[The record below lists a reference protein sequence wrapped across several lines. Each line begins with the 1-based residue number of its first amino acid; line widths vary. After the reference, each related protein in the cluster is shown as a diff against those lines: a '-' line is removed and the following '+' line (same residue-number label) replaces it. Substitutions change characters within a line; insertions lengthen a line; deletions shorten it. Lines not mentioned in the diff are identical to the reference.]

1 MLTMKIPSSKMLI
14 PNISEIFIQYLHSH
28 NIKDA
33 DAMQI
38 AFEEALTNAIVH
50 GNNNDYNKNV
60 NISFSIKQNMLEI
73 SIEDEG
79 SGFNYKAIKINND
92 DVYRKNGRG
101 ILLISLYT
109 DSFHFEDYGRKIVM
123 NKYIS

>member
-1 MLTMKIPSSKMLI
+1 MLIMKIPSNKRLI
-14 PNISEIFIQYLHSH
+14 PNISEIFIQYLRAHD
-28 NIKDA
+28 IKDA

-73 SIEDEG
+73 TIEDEG
-79 SGFNYKAIKINND
+79 MGFNYKAIKIDND

>member
-1 MLTMKIPSSKMLI
+1 MLTMKIPSNKRLI

-50 GNNNDYNKNV
+50 GNNNDSNKNE
-60 NISFSIKQNMLEI
+60 NISLDLFQKYLTNQ
-73 SIEDEG
+73 
-79 SGFNYKAIKINND
+79 F
-92 DVYRKNGRG
+92 
-101 ILLISLYT
+101 
-109 DSFHFEDYGRKIVM
+109 IVS
-123 NKYIS
+123 KK

>member
-1 MLTMKIPSSKMLI
+1 MLKMEIPSNKTLI
-14 PNISEIFIQYLHSH
+14 PYISEIFIQYLHSH

-50 GNNNDYNKNV
+50 GNNNDYSKNV
-60 NISFSIKQNMLEI
+60 NISFNIKQNMLEI

-79 SGFNYKAIKINND
+79 SGFNYK
-92 DVYRKNGRG
+92 
-101 ILLISLYT
+101 
-109 DSFHFEDYGRKIVM
+109 
-123 NKYIS
+123 

>member
-1 MLTMKIPSSKMLI
+1 MLKMEIPSYKTLI
-14 PNISEIFIQYLHSH
+14 PYISEIFIQYLHSH

-50 GNNNDYNKNV
+50 GNNNDYSKNV

>member
-1 MLTMKIPSSKMLI
+1 M
-14 PNISEIFIQYLHSH
+14 HSH
-28 NIKDA
+28 DIKDA

-50 GNNNDYNKNV
+50 GNNNDYSKNV
-60 NISFSIKQNMLEI
+60 NISFNIKQNMLEI

-92 DVYRKNGRG
+92 DVYKKNGRG

>member
-1 MLTMKIPSSKMLI
+1 MLTMEIPSNKRLI

-50 GNNNDYNKNV
+50 GNNNDYSKNV
-60 NISFSIKQNMLEI
+60 NISFNIKENMLEI

>member
-1 MLTMKIPSSKMLI
+1 MLTMKIPSNKRLI

-79 SGFNYKAIKINND
+79 MGFNYKSIKTND
-92 DVYRKNGRG
+92 DIYSKNGRG

>member
-1 MLTMKIPSSKMLI
+1 MKIPSNKRLI

-73 SIEDEG
+73 TIEDEG
-79 SGFNYKAIKINND
+79 MGFNYKSIKTND
-92 DVYRKNGRG
+92 DIYSKNGRG

-123 NKYIS
+123 NKYLS

>member
-1 MLTMKIPSSKMLI
+1 MLTMKIPSNKRLI

-73 SIEDEG
+73 TIEDEG
-79 SGFNYKAIKINND
+79 MGFNYKSIKTND
-92 DVYRKNGRG
+92 DIYSKNGRG

>member
-1 MLTMKIPSSKMLI
+1 MKIPSNKRLI
-14 PNISEIFIQYLHSH
+14 PNISEIFIQYLRAHD
-28 NIKDA
+28 IKDA

-73 SIEDEG
+73 TIEDEG
-79 SGFNYKAIKINND
+79 MGFNYKAIKIDND

-123 NKYIS
+123 NKYLS

>member
-1 MLTMKIPSSKMLI
+1 MLKMEIPSNKTLI
-14 PNISEIFIQYLHSH
+14 PYISEIFIQYLHSH
-28 NIKDA
+28 DIKDA

-50 GNNNDYNKNV
+50 GNNNDYSKNV

>member
-1 MLTMKIPSSKMLI
+1 MLIMKIPSNKRLI

-73 SIEDEG
+73 TIEDEG
-79 SGFNYKAIKINND
+79 MGFNYKSIKTND
-92 DVYRKNGRG
+92 DIYSKNGRG

>member
-1 MLTMKIPSSKMLI
+1 MLKMEIPSNKTLI
-14 PNISEIFIQYLHSH
+14 PYISEIFIQYLHSH
-28 NIKDA
+28 DIKDA

-50 GNNNDYNKNV
+50 GNNNDYSKNV
-60 NISFSIKQNMLEI
+60 NISFNIKQNMLEI

-109 DSFHFEDYGRKIVM
+109 DSFHFEDYGRNIVM

>member
-1 MLTMKIPSSKMLI
+1 MLTMEIPSKKTLI
-14 PNISEIFIQYLHSH
+14 PYISEIFIQYLRAHD
-28 NIKDA
+28 IKDA

-50 GNNNDYNKNV
+50 GNNNDSNKNV
-60 NISFSIKQNMLEI
+60 NISFNIKENMLEI
-73 SIEDEG
+73 SIKDEG
-79 SGFNYKAIKINND
+79 MGFNYKSIKTND
-92 DVYRKNGRG
+92 DDIYKKNGRG

-123 NKYIS
+123 NKYLS

>member
-1 MLTMKIPSSKMLI
+1 MEIPSKKTLI
-14 PNISEIFIQYLHSH
+14 PYISEIFIQYLRAHD
-28 NIKDA
+28 IKDA

-50 GNNNDYNKNV
+50 GNNNDSNKNV
-60 NISFSIKQNMLEI
+60 NISFNIKENMLEI
-73 SIEDEG
+73 SIKDEG
-79 SGFNYKAIKINND
+79 MGFNYKSIKTND
-92 DVYRKNGRG
+92 DDIYKKNGRG

-123 NKYIS
+123 NKYLS

>member
-28 NIKDA
+28 DIKDA

-60 NISFSIKQNMLEI
+60 NISFNIKQNMLEI
-73 SIEDEG
+73 SIKDEG
-79 SGFNYKAIKINND
+79 KGFNYKSIKTND
-92 DVYRKNGRG
+92 DDIYRKNGRG

>member
-1 MLTMKIPSSKMLI
+1 MLKIEIPSNKTLI
-14 PNISEIFIQYLHSH
+14 PYISETFIQYLHSH
-28 NIKDA
+28 DIKDA

-50 GNNNDYNKNV
+50 GNNNDYSKNV
-60 NISFSIKQNMLEI
+60 NISFNIKQNMLEI

>member
-1 MLTMKIPSSKMLI
+1 MLKMEIPSNKRLI

-50 GNNNDYNKNV
+50 GNNNDYSKNV
-60 NISFSIKQNMLEI
+60 NISFNIKENMLEI

>member
-1 MLTMKIPSSKMLI
+1 MLKMEIPSSKMLI
-14 PNISEIFIQYLHSH
+14 PYISEIFIQYLHSH

>member
-1 MLTMKIPSSKMLI
+1 MLKMEIPSNKTLI
-14 PNISEIFIQYLHSH
+14 PYISEIFIQYLHSH
-28 NIKDA
+28 DIKDA

-50 GNNNDYNKNV
+50 GNNNDYSKNV
-60 NISFSIKQNMLEI
+60 NISFNIKQNMLEI

-79 SGFNYKAIKINND
+79 IGFNYKAIKINND
-92 DVYRKNGRG
+92 DVYKKNGRG

>member
-1 MLTMKIPSSKMLI
+1 MLKMEIPSNKRLI

-50 GNNNDYNKNV
+50 GNNNDYSKNV
-60 NISFSIKQNMLEI
+60 NISFNIKQNMLEI
-73 SIEDEG
+73 SIKDEG
-79 SGFNYKAIKINND
+79 SGFNYKSIKTNDD
-92 DVYRKNGRG
+92 DVYKKNGRG

>member
-1 MLTMKIPSSKMLI
+1 MLTMKIPSNKRLI
-14 PNISEIFIQYLHSH
+14 PNISEIFIQYLRAHD
-28 NIKDA
+28 IKDA

-73 SIEDEG
+73 TIEDEG
-79 SGFNYKAIKINND
+79 MGFNYKAIKIDND

-123 NKYIS
+123 NKYLS

>member
-1 MLTMKIPSSKMLI
+1 MLTMEIPSNKTLI
-14 PNISEIFIQYLHSH
+14 PYISEIFIQYLHSH

-50 GNNNDYNKNV
+50 GNNNDSNKNV
-60 NISFSIKQNMLEI
+60 NISFNIKENMLEI
-73 SIEDEG
+73 SIKDEG
-79 SGFNYKAIKINND
+79 MGFNYKSIKTNDD

-123 NKYIS
+123 NKYLS

>member
-1 MLTMKIPSSKMLI
+1 MLTMKIPSNKRLI
-14 PNISEIFIQYLHSH
+14 PNISEIFIQYLRAHD
-28 NIKDA
+28 IKDA

-73 SIEDEG
+73 TIEDEG
-79 SGFNYKAIKINND
+79 MGFNYKAIKIDND

>member
-1 MLTMKIPSSKMLI
+1 MLKMEIPSNKTLI
-14 PNISEIFIQYLHSH
+14 PYISEIFIQYLHSH
-28 NIKDA
+28 DIKDA

-50 GNNNDYNKNV
+50 GNNNDYSKNV
-60 NISFSIKQNMLEI
+60 NISFNIKENMLEI

>member
-1 MLTMKIPSSKMLI
+1 MLKMEIPSNKTLI
-14 PNISEIFIQYLHSH
+14 PYISEIFIQYLHSH
-28 NIKDA
+28 DIKDA

-50 GNNNDYNKNV
+50 GNNNDYSKNV
-60 NISFSIKQNMLEI
+60 NISFNIKQNMLEI
-73 SIEDEG
+73 SREDEG

>member
-1 MLTMKIPSSKMLI
+1 MLTMEIPSNKTLI
-14 PNISEIFIQYLHSH
+14 PYISEIFIQYLHSH

-50 GNNNDYNKNV
+50 GNNNDYSKNV
-60 NISFSIKQNMLEI
+60 KISFNIKQNMLEI
-73 SIEDEG
+73 SVKDEG
-79 SGFNYKAIKINND
+79 SGFNYNPVKIAD
-92 DVYRKNGRG
+92 DDIYKQNGRG

-123 NKYIS
+123 NKYLN

>member
-1 MLTMKIPSSKMLI
+1 MLTMKIPSNKRLI

-28 NIKDA
+28 DIKDA

-60 NISFSIKQNMLEI
+60 NISFNIKQNMLEI
-73 SIEDEG
+73 SIKDEG
-79 SGFNYKAIKINND
+79 KGFNYKSIKTND
-92 DVYRKNGRG
+92 DDIYRKNGRG

-109 DSFHFEDYGRKIVM
+109 DSFHFEEYGRKIVM

>member
-1 MLTMKIPSSKMLI
+1 MLTMKIPSNKRLI
-14 PNISEIFIQYLHSH
+14 PNISEIFIQYLRAHD
-28 NIKDA
+28 IKDA

-73 SIEDEG
+73 TIEDEG
-79 SGFNYKAIKINND
+79 MGFN
-92 DVYRKNGRG
+92 
-101 ILLISLYT
+101 
-109 DSFHFEDYGRKIVM
+109 FEDYGRKIVM
-123 NKYIS
+123 NKYLS

>member
-1 MLTMKIPSSKMLI
+1 MLTMEIPSNKTLI
-14 PNISEIFIQYLHSH
+14 PYISEIFIQYLHSH

-50 GNNNDYNKNV
+50 GNNNDYSKNV
-60 NISFSIKQNMLEI
+60 KISFNIKQNMLEI
-73 SIEDEG
+73 SVKDEG
-79 SGFNYKAIKINND
+79 SGFNYNPIKIAD
-92 DVYRKNGRG
+92 DDIYKQNGRG

-123 NKYIS
+123 NKYLN

>member
-1 MLTMKIPSSKMLI
+1 MLTMKIPSNKRLI

-73 SIEDEG
+73 TIEDEG
-79 SGFNYKAIKINND
+79 MGFNYKAIKIDND

>member
-1 MLTMKIPSSKMLI
+1 MLKMEIPSSKMLI
-14 PNISEIFIQYLHSH
+14 PYISEIFIQYLHSH

-109 DSFHFEDYGRKIVM
+109 DSFHFEEYGRKIVM

>member
-1 MLTMKIPSSKMLI
+1 MKIPSNKRLI

-28 NIKDA
+28 DIKDA

-60 NISFSIKQNMLEI
+60 NISFNIKQNMLEI
-73 SIEDEG
+73 SIKDEG
-79 SGFNYKAIKINND
+79 KGFNYKSIKTND
-92 DVYRKNGRG
+92 DDIYRKNGRG

-109 DSFHFEDYGRKIVM
+109 DSFHFEEYGRKIVM

>member
-1 MLTMKIPSSKMLI
+1 MKIPSNKRLI

-73 SIEDEG
+73 SIKDEG
-79 SGFNYKAIKINND
+79 KGFNYKSIKTND
-92 DVYRKNGRG
+92 DDIYRKNGRG

>member
-1 MLTMKIPSSKMLI
+1 MEIPSNKTLI
-14 PNISEIFIQYLHSH
+14 PYISEIFIQYLHSH

-50 GNNNDYNKNV
+50 GNNNDYSKNV
-60 NISFSIKQNMLEI
+60 KISFNIKQNMLEI
-73 SIEDEG
+73 SVKDEG
-79 SGFNYKAIKINND
+79 SGFNYNPIKIAD
-92 DVYRKNGRG
+92 DDIYKQNGRG

-123 NKYIS
+123 NKYLN

>member
-1 MLTMKIPSSKMLI
+1 MLKMEIPSNKTLI
-14 PNISEIFIQYLHSH
+14 PYISEIFIQYLHSH
-28 NIKDA
+28 DIKDA

-50 GNNNDYNKNV
+50 GNNNDYSKNV
-60 NISFSIKQNMLEI
+60 NISFNIKQNMLEI

-92 DVYRKNGRG
+92 NVYRKNGRG

>member
-1 MLTMKIPSSKMLI
+1 MLKMEIPSNKTLI
-14 PNISEIFIQYLHSH
+14 PYISEIFIQYLHSH
-28 NIKDA
+28 DIKDA

-50 GNNNDYNKNV
+50 GNNNDYSKNV

-79 SGFNYKAIKINND
+79 SRFNYKAIKINND

>member
-79 SGFNYKAIKINND
+79 SGFNYKAIKIDND

>member
-1 MLTMKIPSSKMLI
+1 MLTMKIPSNKRLI
-14 PNISEIFIQYLHSH
+14 PNISEIFIQYLRAHD
-28 NIKDA
+28 IKDA

-73 SIEDEG
+73 TIEDEG
-79 SGFNYKAIKINND
+79 MGFN
-92 DVYRKNGRG
+92 NGRG

-123 NKYIS
+123 NKYLS